1 MTVELYEFI
10 IQIAYLISV
19 VFYGWEV
26 EDTMIIKMKRTRLLS
41 AFIVQAMMMTLLPAN
56 YTYASNTIIVPNSD
70 ISMRVIDE
78 NELEV
83 IDGDTVSKIALEEVD
98 SNVTRIF
105 VSESGVPDKVL
116 IANSETGT
124 VTTEEG
130 RTIIPADVGIN
141 KQINIKQSAAS
152 YKSKTITKKYSYATI
167 KNALGGTATVASVAG
182 MIIAL
187 LVAAGFSVPGMLP
200 VLCTFLG
207 GITGLISYVMKGSSK
222 HGVSVKL
229 KSYMRTLHHGGKTY
243 KVEAWKIVGVS
254 KY

>member
-1 MTVELYEFI
+1 M
-10 IQIAYLISV
+10 
-19 VFYGWEV
+19 
-26 EDTMIIKMKRTRLLS
+26 MIKMTRMRLLS
-41 AFIVQAMMMTLLPAN
+41 AFIVLAMLMTLLPAN
-56 YTYASNTIIVPNSD
+56 YTYASDTIIVPNSD
-70 ISMRVIDE
+70 ISMRVIDA
-78 NELEV
+78 NKLEV
-83 IDGDTVSKIALEEVD
+83 IDGDTISKISVEEVD

-105 VSESGVPDKVL
+105 VSEPGVPDKVL

-130 RTIIPADVGIN
+130 RTIIAADVGID

-152 YKSKTITKKYSYATI
+152 YKSKTKTKKYSYAKI
-167 KNALGGTATVASVAG
+167 KNALGGTATVAGVAG

-187 LVAAGFSVPGMLP
+187 LVAAGFSVPGMLS

-207 GITGLISYVMKGSSK
+207 GIPGLISYVMKGSSK

-229 KSYMRTLHHGGKTY
+229 KSYMRTLHRGGKTY